1 MQFCIIFLKEC
12 PLPNYKIC
20 SSHTIWI
27 YSWGESFSHKY
38 RTWLLLVSH
47 HIHLLSYSCSTHS
60 AECARRKAYN
70 HSDWSHLKNMVVT
83 LGELLMVPCNHIFL
97 VCPLFLWSGKL
108 FYLPFCPHLQHF
120 PHLPL
125 SWWHCFLFQWE
136 NRRNSHK
143 LPPTCICTQILWMNC
158 AVGST
163 PHWTKNFVSINLPS
177 LSSISSSPSIV
188 DHSHEHKICCYFSH
202 LDKIFKKLKL
212 SDFPFSYYPISLLFF
227 SKTPE
232 RIAQAIPP
240 FLQCLL
246 SWMSWRFALCR
257 LTQAIIQ
264 R

>member
-136 NRRNSHK
+136 NRRK
-143 LPPTCICTQILWMNC
+143 LPQTPTYLHLHPDTMDELCSRL
-158 AVGST
+158 
-163 PHWTKNFVSINLPS
+163 HPS
-177 LSSISSSPSIV
+177 LNQEFCFHQSSLSLF
-188 DHSHEHKICCYFSH
+188 HLEFS
-202 LDKIFKKLKL
+202 FYRG
-212 SDFPFSYYPISLLFF
+212 SFSW
-227 SKTPE
+227 
-232 RIAQAIPP
+232 A
-240 FLQCLL
+240 
-246 SWMSWRFALCR
+246 
-257 LTQAIIQ
+257 
-264 R
+264 